1 MLAQLTPALDYPA
14 YMPTELT
21 AEFCVDDCIECMR
34 ACEWCAEAC
43 TEGLP
48 FSIMMQYR
56 QELFECADLAMRTAR
71 ALSRGE
77 ANVLELCD
85 LCAAV
90 CEAWSSECDAWETAV
105 FQQCVDA
112 CRRCAD
118 SCREVGLGNRRSWW
132 GRETND

>member
-14 YMPTELT
+14 YMPSALM

-43 TEGLP
+43 LEGLP
-48 FSIMMQYR
+48 PGIMAQYR
-56 QELFECADLAMRTAR
+56 EALFACADLAMRTAK
-71 ALSRGE
+71 ALARGE
-77 ANVLELCD
+77 ANTLELCD
-85 LCAAV
+85 LCAEM
-90 CEAWSSECDAWETAV
+90 CTAWSRESDAWETAV

-118 SCREVGLGNRRSWW
+118 SCHDMLWA
-132 GRETND
+132 T

>member
-1 MLAQLTPALDYPA
+1 MLAQFTPALDYPA

-21 AEFCVDDCIECMR
+21 TEFCVEDCIECMR

-43 TEGLP
+43 MEGLP
-48 FSIMMQYR
+48 YSIMMQYR
-56 QELFECADLAMRTAR
+56 QNSFECADLAMRTAN
-71 ALSRGE
+71 ALAHGD
-77 ANVLELCD
+77 ADALELCD

-90 CEAWSSECDAWETAV
+90 CDAWASECDAWETAV

-118 SCREVGLGNRRSWW
+118 SCRDVLGVA
-132 GRETND
+132 